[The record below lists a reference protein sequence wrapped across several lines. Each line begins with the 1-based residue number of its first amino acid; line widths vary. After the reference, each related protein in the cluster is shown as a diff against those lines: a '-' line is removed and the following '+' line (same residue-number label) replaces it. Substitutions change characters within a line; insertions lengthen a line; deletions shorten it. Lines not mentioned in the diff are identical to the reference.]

1 MCSIDEWHQWF
12 PGQIVNVANAAAI
25 VGGAAVTLMYN
36 CLGTRN
42 KGMKN
47 VLAAPIK
54 LSVEEQIEKLYG
66 EIQTL
71 KKEKFDGI
79 EIRNQPYRLPGQV
92 FREKEIPKEIPE
104 NIPKE
109 AIPGKEIGK
118 EKEKDKVDKVREVLK
133 DPYTNILETWY
144 APLANRFWC
153 TTGKT

>member
-1 MCSIDEWHQWF
+1 MLLEPFQEVVK
-12 PGQIVNVANAAAI
+12 GQIVNVANAAAI
-25 VGGAAVTLMYN
+25 VGGGAVTLMYN

-42 KGMKN
+42 K
-47 VLAAPIK
+47 APIK

-71 KKEKFDGI
+71 KKAKFDGI
-79 EIRNQPYRLPGQV
+79 EIRNQSYRLPGQV

-118 EKEKDKVDKVREVLK
+118 EKEKDKVDKFREVLK

-144 APLANRFWC
+144 APPANRFWC